1 MPTISAKNRSLEK
14 RLEKAIAQD
23 LGEEWTNQMPTASGL
38 VTSGERQRNIDLIHL
53 RDVRE
58 FELIELKIESD
69 TPLFAAIE
77 ILNNGMTYLFSR
89 RHRERLGYRE
99 SDQAPLWADVI
110 HLRVLAPTGYFHGYN
125 FGWLE
130 RFLNQSLAALMDPV
144 LDGSL
149 RMDFSFERFS
159 RSFKPEV
166 RGENLVREMALRE
179 PVW

>member
-1 MPTISAKNRSLEK
+1 MSAISKNNPSLEK
-14 RLEKAIAQD
+14 QLEKAIVQD

-38 VTSGERQRNIDLIHL
+38 VTSGERQRNIDLVHL

-58 FELIELKIESD
+58 FELIELKVGSD

-77 ILNNGMTYLFSR
+77 ILKNGMTYLFSR
-89 RHRERLGYRE
+89 RHRERLGYRD

-130 RFLNQSLAALMDPV
+130 RFLNEALAALVDPI

-159 RSFKPEV
+159 SSFKPEA
-166 RGENLVREMALRE
+166 RGEDLVREMALRE